1 MRSLTLIILGWLLL
15 CSSAHAQDYSFRS
28 LFEFEPTR
36 FSEPPR
42 IDDVRPPEFPDAAR
56 KNGVE
61 GKVKV
66 TFTFGASGKIQNA
79 VIVEDLPFGVGE
91 AVRKAVE
98 RISFNPASLNGKPV
112 DMNASFTYTV
122 TAFFYE
128 DDKDVQKVKII
139 GKPTAEYPASH
150 RSEGRKGTVN
160 VSVTFYTDGKIAVGR
175 SESTLPNEFDEA
187 AKKAA
192 AALKFVPATHKKSK
206 KLVNQVLWVPFEFK
220 P

>member
-1 MRSLTLIILGWLLL
+1 MRSLTLIFFGWLLL
-15 CSSAHAQDYSFRS
+15 TSSAHAQDYSFRS

-36 FSEPPR
+36 FTEPPE
-42 IDDVRPPEFPDAAR
+42 IGDVRPDFPEAAR
-56 KNGVE
+56 KNGVD

-66 TFTFGASGKIQNA
+66 SFTFGADGKIRNV
-79 VIVEDLPFGVGE
+79 VIAEDLPFGAGE

-98 RISFNPASLNGKPV
+98 QISFTPARLNGKPV
-112 DMNASFTYTV
+112 DMNASFTYTIA
-122 TAFFYE
+122 AFFFE

-139 GKPTAEYPASH
+139 GRPTAEYPASQ

-160 VSVTFYTDGKIAVGR
+160 VSVTFYADGKIGVGR
-175 SESTLPNEFDEA
+175 SESTLPNEFDAA

-192 AALKFVPATHKKSK
+192 ASLKFVPAMHKKSK
-206 KLVNQVLWVPFEFK
+206 KTVNQMLWVVFEFK